1 MLVMRPTEDPAAML
15 DSLKTR
21 VVRLLDEPQVG
32 EILLEKGGYDPEI
45 LPTLRESVRQDG
57 GRSAVSLISD
67 EMVDSFYVV
76 GSPERCRER
85 IDEYRQAGVNLPL
98 LLPRLEDFDQVARG
112 MAVT

>member
-1 MLVMRPTEDPAAML
+1 
-15 DSLKTR
+15 
-21 VVRLLDEPQVG
+21 
-32 EILLEKGGYDPEI
+32 
-45 LPTLRESVRQDG
+45 
-57 GRSAVSLISD
+57 
-67 EMVDSFYVV
+67 MVDSFYVV